1 MYLNTKTPALNKV
14 KIGILNLMPNKR
26 KTEKDLIRV
35 LTNPLINIDLDFIY
49 LETKKEKK
57 SLKKR
62 YKSFSTIKN
71 TYYDGMIITG
81 APLEHLNYADIT
93 FIKELKEFL
102 DYTTK
107 YVKST
112 LFLCWGAEFAL
123 NYFYNVRSFRND
135 HKLSGLYSH
144 ELINKSDLVK
154 GFSDTF
160 LVPTSR
166 YYSIIESDILKNKQ
180 LKLICKNNI
189 SGPCIIE
196 SNRKQ
201 IFILGHLEYHK
212 NTLKEEYKRDLKRG
226 LNPKK
231 PENYYFNNRILN
243 NWQSEATL
251 LYHNWLYYFVFKE

>member
-1 MYLNTKTPALNKV
+1 MYLSTKTPALNKV
-14 KIGILNLMPNKR
+14 KIGVLNLMPNKR
-26 KTEKDLIRV
+26 KTEKDLVRV
-35 LTNPLINIDLDFIY
+35 LTNPLLNVDLDFIY
-49 LETKKEKK
+49 LETKKESK

-62 YKSFSTIKN
+62 YKSFNAIKN

-81 APLEHLNYADIT
+81 APLEHLNYEDVN

-102 DYTTK
+102 DYTVK

-112 LFLCWGAEFAL
+112 IFLCWGAEFGL
-123 NYFYNVRSFRND
+123 NYFYNVRSIKNN
-135 HKLSGLYSH
+135 HKLSGVYKHKLV
-144 ELINKSDLVK
+144 NKSNLVK

-166 YYSIIESDILKNKQ
+166 YYSVLESDILKNRN
-180 LKLICKNNI
+180 LKLICKSNI

-196 SNRKQ
+196 GKKQ

-212 NTLKEEYKRDLKRG
+212 NTLDKEYKRDLKKG
-226 LNPKK
+226 LKPLK
-231 PENYYFNNRILN
+231 PENYYLN
-243 NWQSEATL
+243 NKPINNWMSEATL